1 MKYYLFPTLVL
12 SMSLVGCMRPK
23 DHGQQYLDGKFT
35 KVLNP
40 VVKVV
45 SDKPRDLSTFAPQ
58 FEQVKTVS
66 PKLVDKNK
74 ELYENVLKWAREGG
88 DVTQLAKFGIAVQQM
103 GGGDGYGNVLFTG
116 YFSPVIEMSRTPTPL
131 FRYPVYKMPAQKG
144 KLPTRA
150 QIYAGALKGQ
160 NLEIGYSKSLIDNF
174 LMEVQGSGFVQFVD
188 SDKQEYFAYSGKNG
202 HAYTSIGRVLI
213 DKGEVKKEDMSMQA
227 IVDWVKQHSEKEVL
241 ELLNH
246 NASFVFFEPKAASPV
261 MGAAGVPLL
270 SRASVAADPTYL
282 PMGSV
287 LLAEVPQIDEKGK
300 WQGKHVLTLLMALD
314 KGGAVKGNHLDL
326 YHGAGAEAGVH
337 AGNHKHFGRVWR
349 LGKLSLPELTL
360 LQQTIR

>member
-1 MKYYLFPTLVL
+1 
-12 SMSLVGCMRPK
+12 MSLVGCMRPK

-35 KVLNP
+35 QVLNP
-40 VVKVV
+40 VAKVV
-45 SDKPRDLSTFAPQ
+45 SDKPSDLSTFAPQ
-58 FEQVKTVS
+58 LDQVKAS
-66 PKLVDKNK
+66 SAKFVDKNK

-88 DVTQLAKFGIAVQQM
+88 DVTQLAKFGIAVEQM

-116 YFSPVIEMSRTPTPL
+116 YFSPVIEMSRTPTDL
-131 FRYPVYKMPAQKG
+131 YRYPVYKIPAQKG

-174 LMEVQGSGFVQFVD
+174 LMEVQGSGFVKFTD
-188 SDKQEYFAYSGKNG
+188 SDTQEYFAFSGKNG
-202 HAYTSIGRVLI
+202 HPYTSIGRVLI
-213 DKGEVKKEDMSMQA
+213 DKGEIKKAKMSMQA
-227 IVDWVKQHSEKEVL
+227 IIDWVNKHSEKEVL

-270 SRASVAADPTYL
+270 SGASVAADPTYL

-300 WQGKHVLTLLMALD
+300 WLGKHVLTLLMALD

-326 YHGAGAEAGVH
+326 YHGAGAEAGGH

-349 LGKLSLPELTL
+349 LDELSLPELTL
-360 LQQTIR
+360 L